1 MFNQKSLTKNNLAW
15 LESLGKIVKKYALPP
30 NFITKTL
37 LDRPRALSFARSLRH
52 AKYHY

>member
-1 MFNQKSLTKNNLAW
+1 MALV
-15 LESLGKIVKKYALPP
+15 ESLGKIVKKQAISP

-52 AKYHY
+52 AK